1 MKRVDYMQ
9 VAEEAMDQIRVG
21 AFLTV
26 KAGEALNTMTIGW
39 ATIGY
44 VWSRPIMMVAVRL
57 SRHTFSL
64 IEEADDFTVSIPSS
78 GMEDELTFCGTKSG
92 RDYDK
97 FEELDLPVAPGQ
109 RVTTPIIN
117 VPGLHYE
124 CQIIYK
130 SAMAPAFFSREL
142 DENIYPARDYHT
154 LYFGH
159 IVDCYRIEGG

>member
-9 VAEEAMDQIRVG
+9 VADEAMAQIRVG

-39 ATIGY
+39 ATIGV
-44 VWSRPIMMVAVRL
+44 VWSRPIFMVAVRL

-64 IEEADDFTVSIPSS
+64 IEKADDFTVTIPSS
-78 GMEDELTFCGTKSG
+78 GMEDELTFCGTQSG

-97 FEELDLPVAPGQ
+97 FEECNLPVAAAQ
-109 RVTTPIIN
+109 KVTTPIIN

-124 CQIIYK
+124 AKIIYK

-142 DENIYPARDYHT
+142 DEDIYPARDYHT

-159 IVDCYRIEGG
+159 IVGCYRIEGG

>member
-9 VAEEAMDQIRVG
+9 VADEAMAQIRVG

-39 ATIGY
+39 ATIGV
-44 VWSRPIMMVAVRL
+44 VWSRPIFMVAVRL

-64 IEEADDFTVSIPSS
+64 IEEAEDFTVTVPLS
-78 GMEDELTFCGTKSG
+78 GMEDELTFCGTESG

-97 FEELDLPVAPGQ
+97 FDECNLPVAPAQ
-109 RVTTPIIN
+109 KVITPIIN

-124 CQIIYK
+124 AKIIYK

-142 DENIYPARDYHT
+142 DANIYPARDYHT